1 MPADGG
7 VSATNK
13 AGTKFGT
20 GYCDAQC
27 PKDIKFINGKAN
39 VEGWKGARHVTPRS
53 PPLSTNADYLSVTT
67 TTPAQVAPGE
77 SHDRFFA
84 SNAESSC

>member
-13 AGTKFGT
+13 AGTKYGT

-27 PKDIKFINGKAN
+27 PKDIKFIAGKRPFTS
-39 VEGWKGARHVTPRS
+39 VMGGW
-53 PPLSTNADYLSVTT
+53 L
-67 TTPAQVAPGE
+67 
-77 SHDRFFA
+77 FF
-84 SNAESSC
+84 